1 VGGHLVPPLPQLER
15 DVVDVADAL
24 PIALAPPVG
33 HTRAD
38 VPSATPSWAAV
49 RYPKKRTRGQML
61 S

>member
-1 VGGHLVPPLPQLER
+1 VPPLPQLER
-15 DVVDVADAL
+15 DVIDVADAL
-24 PIALAPPVG
+24 PITLAPPVG

>member
-15 DVVDVADAL
+15 DAL

-38 VPSATPSWAAV
+38 VPNATPSWAAV
-49 RYPKKRTRGQML
+49 RYLKKRTRGQML